1 MSDINS
7 PVKLYITLTSPYARL
22 ARIVVLEKE
31 LGDKVEQIIA
41 KTRQVD
47 SPYYQVNPSGR
58 VPCLILSDGTRLE
71 ESQLVCSYLDHLDAP
86 PLFEPPTGTVGLQ
99 VRRLEAMA
107 RSLMDGVSVWIR
119 EGFRP
124 VDERSPGIVGH
135 EQARAARLIDVWENE
150 IIDSAMQGDLNNM
163 AQLTLITALQL
174 EQWNQEFKWR
184 KGHPR
189 LVEWCDQL
197 SDRPSLQQTAPVL

>member
-22 ARIVVLEKE
+22 ARIVVLEKQ
-31 LGDKVEQIIA
+31 LDDKVEQIIA

-47 SPYYQVNPSGR
+47 SPYYQINPSGR

-174 EQWNQEFKWR
+174 EQWNPEFKWR

-197 SDRPSLQQTAPVL
+197 SDRPSLQETAPVL